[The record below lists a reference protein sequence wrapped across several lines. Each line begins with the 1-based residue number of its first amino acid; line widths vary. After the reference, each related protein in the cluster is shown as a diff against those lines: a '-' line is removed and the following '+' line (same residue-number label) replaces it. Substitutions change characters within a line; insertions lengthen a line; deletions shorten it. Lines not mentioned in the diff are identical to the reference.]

1 MPSFYRAVFVL
12 LSLTLLGFLGSCHR
26 ASYQFQA
33 CAERHETEVLTVA
46 TRVDSS
52 VPLPEK
58 VELHVRGKGLLAAAR
73 TRSTH
78 KARGTGPIASRQ
90 SQVFSQK
97 PLEILKKPSAS
108 TARQQQP
115 DPPVRYA
122 RKGVAFALAVL
133 LGFFGAHLFY
143 IGDRRRGLRYL
154 FITLAG
160 IALAALAFPI
170 ANLAIFGG
178 GWAGLLVGVTLL
190 VLGAGAILSVY
201 FRALLDGFRILLEGV

>member
-1 MPSFYRAVFVL
+1 MN
-12 LSLTLLGFLGSCHR
+12 
-26 ASYQFQA
+26 
-33 CAERHETEVLTVA
+33 
-46 TRVDSS
+46 
-52 VPLPEK
+52 
-58 VELHVRGKGLLAAAR
+58 
-73 TRSTH
+73 
-78 KARGTGPIASRQ
+78 
-90 SQVFSQK
+90 
-97 PLEILKKPSAS
+97 KPSAI